1 MASPKNTH
9 SVPAAI
15 VATLWWRAM
24 QDYCLQWAN
33 DDELTKVSR
42 PQIVYMAQEPA
53 GTVSS

>member
-42 PQIVYMAQEPA
+42 PQIVLLYV
-53 GTVSS
+53 TDI